1 MRRQKTAH
9 VIVLVFGL
17 LLDTKLLQGGV
28 HVQLVGLQLPQ
39 KRFSLNTHTKQR
51 RA

>member
-1 MRRQKTAH
+1 MRRAEAAH
-9 VIVLVFGL
+9 VIVLILGL

-39 KRFSLNTHTKQR
+39 ERLSLDTQTTPP
-51 RA
+51 